1 MVGHRSMRS
10 EIECGS
16 SCIPLSYNTYDPL
29 ASRNRTPWTTHIGQN
44 VRMEPKDRL
53 KQARLAAGYETPS
66 DAARA
71 LKNKGINK
79 NTLISHEN
87 GNRAISRKAAEKYAK
102 AFGVR
107 AGWLLYGEAENEA
120 PLNRLR
126 EVLARVESKPREFQ
140 ERIID
145 FVEYQLDRYEKKSRD
160 TET

>member
-1 MVGHRSMRS
+1 
-10 EIECGS
+10 
-16 SCIPLSYNTYDPL
+16 
-29 ASRNRTPWTTHIGQN
+29 
-44 VRMEPKDRL
+44 MEPKDRL

-102 AFGVR
+102 VFGVR